1 MAGILTVDGD
11 TAAAD
16 ARALLVRSEG
26 HRAARVVYT
35 ARVLLLLPSGAADS
49 HAQAGRAAT
58 LIKPVGTEDLDELT
72 SCSAE

>member
-26 HRAARVVYT
+26 HREARVVYT

-49 HAQAGRAAT
+49 HAQAGSGGHLNQARRHRR
-58 LIKPVGTEDLDELT
+58 LGRVNELF
-72 SCSAE
+72 S